1 MKLARRAGL
10 RYVTVGEP
18 GFRRVRGGRGFVY
31 VEASGRRLASPR
43 QLHRIRA
50 LAIPPAWTDV
60 WICPDPRGHLQA
72 TGRDARHRKQ
82 YRYHARWRE
91 ACDRAKYSRMI
102 AFAKALPRLRAHVS
116 RDLARKGLCRR
127 RVLAAVVRRLERT
140 LTRVGNAEYA
150 RQNRSFGLTTIRDD
164 HVRVSGARLTFA
176 FRGKG
181 GRRHVITLRD
191 RALADVVKRCRHLPG
206 VEVFQYVDGSGTRRD
221 VTSADVNQYLC
232 EIGCEIFTAKDFR
245 TWAGTILAAR
255 ALKNLVPER
264 SMPEAKRAV
273 NRAIERVAALL
284 GNTRTVCRKSYIH
297 PAVLDAYFNGAFWRT
312 FTSSAARRAS
322 RPRGLAAD
330 EAAVVELLR
339 RSAA

>member
-1 MKLARRAGL
+1 
-10 RYVTVGEP
+10 
-18 GFRRVRGGRGFVY
+18 
-31 VEASGRRLASPR
+31 
-43 QLHRIRA
+43 
-50 LAIPPAWTDV
+50 
-60 WICPDPRGHLQA
+60 
-72 TGRDARHRKQ
+72 
-82 YRYHARWRE
+82 
-91 ACDRAKYSRMI
+91 
-102 AFAKALPRLRAHVS
+102 
-116 RDLARKGLCRR
+116 
-127 RVLAAVVRRLERT
+127 
-140 LTRVGNAEYA
+140 
-150 RQNRSFGLTTIRDD
+150 
-164 HVRVSGARLTFA
+164 
-176 FRGKG
+176 
-181 GRRHVITLRD
+181 
-191 RALADVVKRCRHLPG
+191 
-206 VEVFQYVDGSGTRRD
+206 
-221 VTSADVNQYLC
+221 VNQYLC

>member
-60 WICPDPRGHLQA
+60 WICRDPRGHLQA

-91 ACDRAKYSRMI
+91 ACDRGKYSRMI

-127 RVLAAVVRRLERT
+127 RVLAAVVRLLERT

-150 RQNRSFGLTTIRDD
+150 RQNRSFRGLK
-164 HVRVSGARLTFA
+164 SF
-176 FRGKG
+176 
-181 GRRHVITLRD
+181 
-191 RALADVVKRCRHLPG
+191 
-206 VEVFQYVDGSGTRRD
+206 S
-221 VTSADVNQYLC
+221 TST
-232 EIGCEIFTAKDFR
+232 G
-245 TWAGTILAAR
+245 
-255 ALKNLVPER
+255 
-264 SMPEAKRAV
+264 
-273 NRAIERVAALL
+273 
-284 GNTRTVCRKSYIH
+284 
-297 PAVLDAYFNGAFWRT
+297 AVLGAMSHPPT
-312 FTSSAARRAS
+312 
-322 RPRGLAAD
+322 
-330 EAAVVELLR
+330 
-339 RSAA
+339 